1 MMIII
6 QKELTKKIK
15 SDLFWLK
22 FADAIKENN
31 LRYAINKYSSVGTYV
46 LNDYGEMD
54 ELCRHISY
62 YFF

>member
-1 MMIII
+1 M
-6 QKELTKKIK
+6 
-15 SDLFWLK
+15 FWLK

-62 YFF
+62 DFF